1 MRRMGPREGGA
12 SARRA
17 QQRGAATRQ
26 KILEAALRAFA
37 AHGYE
42 GAMTRE
48 IAAAAGV
55 HQPVINYHFDGK
67 EGLWR
72 AAIDFAFG
80 ELRDTFAARL
90 REVGNDDPEATLRA
104 LLRDFVL
111 FNARHPEFP
120 RVLVHA
126 ASAPTPR
133 LKWIVDRHLRPMF
146 ESVTAQIER
155 ARSAGHWPTIA
166 AASFYH
172 IMNGAATSIFVIA
185 PAVAMA
191 SGIDPLSEENSLA
204 HADAVAE
211 LFFPNARAETKR
223 KRSGGARGHSRRA
236 ARAGESRDR
245 RRGR

>member
-1 MRRMGPREGGA
+1 MVPREGGA

-17 QQRGAATRQ
+17 QQRGEATRQ
-26 KILEAALRAFA
+26 KILKAALRAFA
-37 AHGYE
+37 SHGYE

-55 HQPVINYHFDGK
+55 HQPVINYHFEGK

-72 AAIDFAFG
+72 AAIDYAFA
-80 ELRDTFAARL
+80 ELRDSFATRL
-90 REVGNDDPEATLRA
+90 REVGSDDPEETMRA

-126 ASAPTPR
+126 ASAPAPR
-133 LKWIVDRHLRPMF
+133 LRWIVDRHLRPMF
-146 ESVTAQIER
+146 ESVTKQIER
-155 ARSAGHWPTIA
+155 ARGAGPWSAIP

-185 PAVAMA
+185 PAVTMA
-191 SGIDPLSEENSLA
+191 SGVNPLSEKNSVA
-204 HADAVAE
+204 HADAVVE
-211 LFFPNARAETKR
+211 IFFPTSRAAPKR
-223 KRSGGARGHSRRA
+223 KRSGPARGHSRRPGG
-236 ARAGESRDR
+236 AGSSRDR
-245 RRGR
+245 RRRT